1 MFACP
6 IPKVYQSTTGCVM
19 NKIAE
24 LNDKLRQNLFNP
36 GKDKV
41 ILTQGVSNLPFDE
54 QLRILIKVK
63 LFNNF
68 NAGNDVYQEHDFGMV
83 EHSDLKYFF
92 KIDYYDTS
100 MEYASEN
107 PADENITIRV
117 LTIMRTD
124 EY

>member
-1 MFACP
+1 
-6 IPKVYQSTTGCVM
+6 M

-41 ILTQGVSNLPFDE
+41 ILTQGVSNLPFPE
-54 QLRILIKVK
+54 QLQILLKVK

-68 NAGNDVYQEHDFGMV
+68 NKGNDVYQEHDFGKI
-83 EHSDLKYFF
+83 EYKGKDYFF

-100 MEYASEN
+100 MEYASDDPSN
-107 PADENITIRV
+107 PDITTRV
-117 LTIMRTD
+117 LTIMRAD

>member
-1 MFACP
+1 MN
-6 IPKVYQSTTGCVM
+6 T

-68 NAGNDVYQEHDFGMV
+68 NAGNDPYSQHDFGMI
-83 EHSDLKYFF
+83 EHSKLKYFF

-100 MEYASEN
+100 MEYASDDPSN
-107 PADENITIRV
+107 PDITTRVLIIMRADE
-117 LTIMRTD
+117 
-124 EY
+124 Y

>member
-1 MFACP
+1 MN
-6 IPKVYQSTTGCVM
+6 T
-19 NKIAE
+19 NKIAV
-24 LNDKLRQNLFNP
+24 LNDKLRQNIFNP

-54 QLRILIKVK
+54 QLKILIKVK

-68 NAGNDVYQEHDFGMV
+68 NAGNDPYSQHDFGMI
-83 EHSDLKYFF
+83 EHSELKYFF

-100 MEYASEN
+100 MEYASDDPSN
-107 PADENITIRV
+107 PDITTRV
-117 LTIMRTD
+117 LTIMRAD

>member
-1 MFACP
+1 
-6 IPKVYQSTTGCVM
+6 M

-24 LNDKLRQNLFNP
+24 LNDKLRQNIFNP

-63 LFNNF
+63 DFNDFTPDN
-68 NAGNDVYQEHDFGMV
+68 NPWGENDFGKL
-83 EHSDLKYFF
+83 EHNNTDYFW
-92 KIDYYDTS
+92 KIDYYNRD
-100 MEYASEN
+100 MDAGSEN
-107 PADENITIRV
+107 PADENKTCRI
-117 LTIMRTD
+117 LTIMKAN

>member
-1 MFACP
+1 
-6 IPKVYQSTTGCVM
+6 M
-19 NKIAE
+19 NTKKIAE

-68 NAGNDVYQEHDFGMV
+68 NAGNDPYSQHDFGMI
-83 EHSDLKYFF
+83 EHSELKYFF

-100 MEYASEN
+100 MEYASDDPSN
-107 PADENITIRV
+107 PDITTRF
-117 LTIMRTD
+117 LTIMRAD

>member
-1 MFACP
+1 MN
-6 IPKVYQSTTGCVM
+6 T

-24 LNDKLRQNLFNP
+24 LNDKLRQNIFNP

-63 LFNNF
+63 DFNDFTPDN
-68 NAGNDVYQEHDFGMV
+68 NPWGENDFGKL
-83 EHSDLKYFF
+83 EHNNTDYFW
-92 KIDYYDTS
+92 KIDYYNRD
-100 MEYASEN
+100 MDAGSEN
-107 PADENITIRV
+107 PADENKTCRI
-117 LTIMRTD
+117 LTIMKAN

>member
-1 MFACP
+1 MN
-6 IPKVYQSTTGCVM
+6 T

-41 ILTQGVSNLPFDE
+41 ILTQGVSSLPFDE
-54 QLRILIKVK
+54 QLRILLKVK

-68 NAGNDVYQEHDFGMV
+68 NEDNDPYQHHDFGV
-83 EHSDLKYFF
+83 IEHSELKYFF
-92 KIDYYDTS
+92 KLDYYDTS
-100 MEYASEN
+100 MEYGSDDPSN
-107 PADENITIRV
+107 PDITTRV
-117 LTIMRTD
+117 LTIMRAD

>member
-1 MFACP
+1 
-6 IPKVYQSTTGCVM
+6 M
-19 NKIAE
+19 NNIAE

-41 ILTQGVSNLPFDE
+41 ILTQGVSNLPFPE
-54 QLRILIKVK
+54 QLQILLKVK

-68 NAGNDVYQEHDFGMV
+68 NKGNDVYQEHDFGMI
-83 EHSDLKYFF
+83 EHSELKYFF

-100 MEYASEN
+100 MEYASDDPSN
-107 PADENITIRV
+107 PDITTRV
-117 LTIMRTD
+117 LTIMRAD

>member
-1 MFACP
+1 
-6 IPKVYQSTTGCVM
+6 M

-24 LNDKLRQNLFNP
+24 LNDNLRKNLFNP

-68 NAGNDVYQEHDFGMV
+68 NAGNDPYKEHDFARI
-83 EHSDLKYFF
+83 EHRGINYLF
-92 KIDYYDTS
+92 KIDYYNKTMDAGS
-100 MEYASEN
+100 DDPSN
-107 PADENITIRV
+107 PDITTRV
-117 LTIMRTD
+117 LTVMRAD

>member
-1 MFACP
+1 MN
-6 IPKVYQSTTGCVM
+6 T

-41 ILTQGVSNLPFDE
+41 IFTQGVSNQPFDE

-68 NAGNDVYQEHDFGMV
+68 NAGNDPYSQHDFGMI
-83 EHSDLKYFF
+83 EHSELKYFF

-100 MEYASEN
+100 MEYASDDPSN
-107 PADENITIRV
+107 PDITTRV
-117 LTIMRTD
+117 LTIMRAD

>member
-1 MFACP
+1 
-6 IPKVYQSTTGCVM
+6 M

-68 NAGNDVYQEHDFGMV
+68 NAGNDVYREHDFGMV
-83 EHSDLKYFF
+83 EHNNTDYFW
-92 KIDYYDTS
+92 KIDYYDIDCV
-100 MEYASEN
+100 YGSEN
-107 PADENITIRV
+107 PADETITTRV
-117 LTIMRTD
+117 LTIMRAD

>member
-1 MFACP
+1 MN
-6 IPKVYQSTTGCVM
+6 T

-24 LNDKLRQNLFNP
+24 INDKLRQNLFKP

-68 NAGNDVYQEHDFGMV
+68 NAGNDPYSQHDFGMI
-83 EHSDLKYFF
+83 EHSKLKYFF

-100 MEYASEN
+100 MEYASDDPSN
-107 PADENITIRV
+107 PDITTRV
-117 LTIMRTD
+117 LTIMRAD

>member
-1 MFACP
+1 MN
-6 IPKVYQSTTGCVM
+6 T

-24 LNDKLRQNLFNP
+24 INDKLRQNLFNP

-68 NAGNDVYQEHDFGMV
+68 NAGNDPYSQHDFGMI
-83 EHSDLKYFF
+83 EYSELKYFF

-100 MEYASEN
+100 MEYASDDPSN
-107 PADENITIRV
+107 PDITTRV
-117 LTIMRTD
+117 LTIMRAD

>member
-1 MFACP
+1 MN
-6 IPKVYQSTTGCVM
+6 T

-24 LNDKLRQNLFNP
+24 LNDKLRQNIFNS

-41 ILTQGVSNLPFDE
+41 VLARGFSLLPFDE

-63 LFNNF
+63 EFKDFNE
-68 NAGNDVYQEHDFGMV
+68 GNNPYGERDFARIEHRGIN
-83 EHSDLKYFF
+83 YFF

-107 PADENITIRV
+107 PADETITTRV
-117 LTIMRTD
+117 LTIMRAD

>member
-1 MFACP
+1 
-6 IPKVYQSTTGCVM
+6 M

-24 LNDKLRQNLFNP
+24 LNDKLRRNIFNP

-63 LFNNF
+63 LFDNF
-68 NAGNDVYQEHDFGMV
+68 NEGNDPYKEHDFGMI

-92 KIDYYDTS
+92 KLDYYDPS
-100 MEYASEN
+100 MEYASDDPSN
-107 PADENITIRV
+107 PDITTRV
-117 LTIMRTD
+117 LTIMRAD